1 MKFKFEKNLKI
12 VNELVVYFHKLGNSD
27 VHIDLT
33 CDKNSSYFKISG
45 TVPNLS
51 SEELDN
57 LNKTLNTP
65 RQHEVE
71 HYYWNLSGECEFDSE
86 LSLIG
91 MMVNDVKVDYVD
103 DVLTINVIREDY

>member
-33 CDKNSSYFKISG
+33 SDKNSSYLRISG

-51 SEELDN
+51 SKELDN
-57 LNKTLNTP
+57 LTKTLNMP

-91 MMVNDVKVDYVD
+91 MMVNDVKVDYVNEI
-103 DVLTINVIREDY
+103 LTINIVREE

>member
-33 CDKNSSYFKISG
+33 CDKNNSYFRISG
-45 TVPNLS
+45 IVPNLS
-51 SEELDN
+51 DKELDK
-57 LNKTLNTP
+57 LRETLNTP

-71 HYYWNLSGECEFDSE
+71 QYYWNLSGECEFDSE

-91 MMVNDVKVDYVD
+91 MMINDVKVDYVD
-103 DVLTINVIREDY
+103 GVLTIDIVREE